1 MLTKTKQ
8 FFFFSK
14 KKKDLDPIFDWYKE
28 RFHLDLS
35 QMPSTEYVIDDHYF
49 IIKKYLVVT

>member
-8 FFFFSK
+8 FFFSK